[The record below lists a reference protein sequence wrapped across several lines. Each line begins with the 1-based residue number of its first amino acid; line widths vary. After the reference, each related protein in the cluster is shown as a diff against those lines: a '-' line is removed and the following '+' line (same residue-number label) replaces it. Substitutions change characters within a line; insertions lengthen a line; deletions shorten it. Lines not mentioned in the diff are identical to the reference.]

1 VKPVLLTGA
10 TGHVGGRLLEA
21 LLDADRPVRA
31 LARTPEKLEA
41 RENLE
46 IVSGDV
52 TDRASL
58 DAALA
63 GTGAAYYLVHS
74 LGSTGAF
81 EDAEVSAAETFAAAA
96 HEAGSERI
104 VYLGG
109 LARGDDLSDHL
120 RSRQEVGRVLR
131 ESGVATIEFRASVVI
146 GEGSASFEL
155 IRSLVDD
162 LPGIVAPDWIET
174 LSQPIALD
182 DVIAYLVAA
191 LDVPLE
197 ESRVYE
203 IGGADT
209 LSYREAIQLYAGLRG
224 LQTPIVEVPAVA
236 LPFARL
242 ADVLPERARVA
253 AKLIESLRF
262 ESTVADDSALRDFA
276 VRPRGAREA
285 IESALA
291 A

>member
-10 TGHVGGRLLEA
+10 TGHVGGRLLQA
-21 LLDADRPVRA
+21 LLEGGRPVRA
-31 LARTPEKLEA
+31 LARTPEKLEPREGLEVA
-41 RENLE
+41 R
-46 IVSGDV
+46 GDV

-58 DAALA
+58 DAAFP

-74 LGSTGAF
+74 LGSAGAF
-81 EDAEVSAAETFAAAA
+81 DDAELSAAETFAAAA
-96 HEAGSERI
+96 RDAGSERI

-131 ESGVATIEFRASVVI
+131 ESGVPTVEFRASVVI

-182 DVIAYLVAA
+182 DVVAYLVAA
-191 LDVPLE
+191 LDVPVE

-203 IGGADT
+203 IGGADRI
-209 LSYREAIQLYAGLRG
+209 SYREAIQLYAGLRG
-224 LQTPIVEVPAVA
+224 LQTPILELPAFA
-236 LPFARL
+236 LPLARL
-242 ADVLPERARVA
+242 ADVLPERGRVA

-262 ESTVADDSALRDFA
+262 ESTVADDAALRDFP

-291 A
+291 G